1 VAKNLGGYAV
11 FKNTVL
17 PAVRSFALLLVL
29 LITPG
34 LISANTLLVLGDSL
48 SAAYGVPEETAWVNL
63 LRQRLADNGHSDWNV
78 VNASISG
85 ETADGGARR
94 LPGLLKKHQPQLVIL
109 ELGGNDGLRGFPP
122 RVIEKSLA
130 LMLRNSQSAGAQT
143 LLVGMQIPPNY
154 GNRYTQAFAAIYGD
168 LAQRYSSALV
178 PFFLNDIYNV
188 DSLMQSDGIHPTEPA
203 QSILLDN
210 VWPHLVPLL

>member
-1 VAKNLGGYAV
+1 M

-29 LITPG
+29 VMTPA
-34 LISANTLLVLGDSL
+34 LISANTLLVMGDSL

-63 LRQRLADNGHSDWNV
+63 LRQRLTDKGHNDWSV

-94 LPGLLKKHQPQLVIL
+94 LPGLLHKHQPQLVIV

-122 RVIEKSLA
+122 QVIEKNLA
-130 LMLRNSQSAGAQT
+130 LMLENSQQAGAQT
-143 LLVGMQIPPNY
+143 LLVSMQIPPNY
-154 GNRYTQAFAAIYGD
+154 GDRYTQAFAAIFGD
-168 LAQRYSSALV
+168 LAQRYDSALV
-178 PFFLNDIYNV
+178 PFFLDDIYNV
-188 DSLMQSDGIHPTEPA
+188 DNLMQGDGIHPTESA

-210 VWPHLVPLL
+210 VWPHLAPLL

>member
-1 VAKNLGGYAV
+1 M

-63 LRQRLADNGHSDWNV
+63 LRQRLADNGHNDWSV

-210 VWPHLVPLL
+210 VWPHLVPVL

>member
-1 VAKNLGGYAV
+1 M

>member
-1 VAKNLGGYAV
+1 V

-29 LITPG
+29 VMTPA
-34 LISANTLLVLGDSL
+34 LISANTLLVMGDSL

-63 LRQRLADNGHSDWNV
+63 LRQRLTDKGHNDWSV

-94 LPGLLKKHQPQLVIL
+94 LPGLLHKHQPQLVIV

-122 RVIEKSLA
+122 QVIEKNLA
-130 LMLRNSQSAGAQT
+130 LMLENSQQAGAQT
-143 LLVGMQIPPNY
+143 LLVSMQIPPNY
-154 GNRYTQAFAAIYGD
+154 GDRYTQAFAAIFGD
-168 LAQRYSSALV
+168 LAQRYDSALV
-178 PFFLNDIYNV
+178 PFFLDDIYNV
-188 DSLMQSDGIHPTEPA
+188 DNLMQGDGIHPTESA
-203 QSILLDN
+203 QSIKLSTL
-210 VWPHLVPLL
+210 

>member
-1 VAKNLGGYAV
+1 M

-63 LRQRLADNGHSDWNV
+63 LRQRLADNGHNDWSV

-188 DSLMQSDGIHPTEPA
+188 DSLMQSDGIHPREPA